1 MRAVGA
7 EVLDVVFAGAV
18 LVLFG
23 SAAAVVAGRLSRAAL
38 LTLGGIVSAAAL
50 AAWVVVALDP
60 GRERAVAAAG
70 ITVCAAAQ
78 LGLVILRRLVQQGR
92 DVDASLAA
100 ARDELDALVRRETE
114 NRAAELERTL
124 TLARAQSLSRL
135 VEEERRMAEERRAA
149 VNERERQA
157 NAELSETLTKV
168 QARIGARL
176 GDWTADLE
184 RTDQELSAQIASL
197 RQRQEQLL
205 AEAAARLGVET
216 ERLESVSEEQQE
228 RLAALAAQFERV
240 ARETAESAHSAI
252 DTHES
257 ERRRALQEVAER
269 LREREREL
277 RERIGAE
284 EAEAIQRI
292 QAGFADVER
301 RQIDQLKRIVE
312 RTSSSFSEALTRQ
325 FGEEIKRGREGAAQ
339 RLSRELDRA
348 VEHFSREAQGVLA
361 ERLAHVADAGGQR
374 LERKLSQIG
383 TSLEQ
388 EQGELTAELQRR
400 IRAAE
405 DELRSQVQEL
415 AADAEAERTVLSA
428 RLNEL
433 QRRVDA
439 LLGQAEARTATF
451 RSG

>member
-7 EVLDVVFAGAV
+7 EVLEVVFAGAV

-23 SAAAVVAGRLSRAAL
+23 SAAAVVAGRLSRATL
-38 LTLGGIVSAAAL
+38 LALGGFVSAAAL

-60 GRERAVAAAG
+60 GREQAVAAAG

-78 LGLVILRRLVQQGR
+78 LGLVVLRRLVQQGR
-92 DVDASLAA
+92 DVDASLTA

-149 VNERERQA
+149 VHELERQT
-157 NAELSETLTKV
+157 NAELSETLAKI

-176 GDWTADLE
+176 GEWTADLQ

-205 AEAAARLGVET
+205 AESAARLGLET
-216 ERLESVSEEQQE
+216 ERLETVSEEQHE

-277 RERIGAE
+277 RERIAAE

-312 RTSSSFSEALTRQ
+312 RTSSSFSEALSRQ
-325 FGEEIKRGREGAAQ
+325 FGEEIKRGREDAAQ
-339 RLSRELDRA
+339 RLSRELERA
-348 VEHFSREAQGVLA
+348 VEHFSREAQSVLA

-405 DELRSQVQEL
+405 VELRSQVQEL
-415 AADAEAERTVLSA
+415 AADAEAERTVLAA

>member
-100 ARDELDALVRRETE
+100 ARDELAALVRRETE

-135 VEEERRMAEERRAA
+135 VEEERRMAEERRVA

-157 NAELSETLTKV
+157 NAELGETLTKI

-176 GDWTADLE
+176 GEWTADLQ
-184 RTDQELSAQIASL
+184 RSDQELSAQIASL

-205 AEAAARLGVET
+205 AEAAARLGLET
-216 ERLESVSEEQQE
+216 ERLETVSEEQQE

-240 ARETAESAHSAI
+240 AHETAESAHSAI
-252 DTHES
+252 GTHES

-325 FGEEIKRGREGAAQ
+325 FGEEIKRGREDAAQ

-348 VEHFSREAQGVLA
+348 VEHFSREAQSVLA

-388 EQGELTAELQRR
+388 EQGELTAELKRR

>member
-135 VEEERRMAEERRAA
+135 VEEERRMAEERRVA

-157 NAELSETLTKV
+157 NAELGETLTKI

-176 GDWTADLE
+176 GEWTADLQ
-184 RTDQELSAQIASL
+184 RSDQELSAQIASL

-205 AEAAARLGVET
+205 AEAAARLGLET
-216 ERLESVSEEQQE
+216 ERLETVSEEQQE

-292 QAGFADVER
+292 QAGFADVE
-301 RQIDQLKRIVE
+301 
-312 RTSSSFSEALTRQ
+312 
-325 FGEEIKRGREGAAQ
+325 AQ
-339 RLSRELDRA
+339 S
-348 VEHFSREAQGVLA
+348 VLA

-388 EQGELTAELQRR
+388 EQGELTAELKRR

>member
-1 MRAVGA
+1 MRAVRA

-18 LVLFG
+18 VVLFG
-23 SAAAVVAGRLSRAAL
+23 SAAAVVAGRLSRTAL
-38 LTLGGIVSAAAL
+38 LALGGIVSAAAL

-60 GRERAVAAAG
+60 GRERAGAAAG

-92 DVDASLAA
+92 DVDSSLAA

-135 VEEERRMAEERRAA
+135 VEEERRMAEERRVA

-157 NAELSETLTKV
+157 NAELGETLTKI

-176 GDWTADLE
+176 GEWTADLQ
-184 RTDQELSAQIASL
+184 RSDQELSAQIASL

-325 FGEEIKRGREGAAQ
+325 FGEEIKRGREDAAQ

-348 VEHFSREAQGVLA
+348 VEHFSREAQSVLA

-388 EQGELTAELQRR
+388 EQGELTAELKRR
-400 IRAAE
+400 IRATE

-415 AADAEAERTVLSA
+415 AADAEAERTVLAA